1 MDVPFMNGT
10 VYSADPKLVADAVQ
24 AAEKLKLKY
33 RKGRVLTDDRVLA
46 DSKLKAALRQHFKA
60 ECVEME
66 GAAVAQT
73 AQANGVPWLILRGIS
88 DLADENMQ
96 GTYDNHYGK
105 AIEAAAA
112 TAVAVCLVQ
121 DAQTGCASQ
130 Q

>member
-1 MDVPFMNGT
+1 MENCIYCGGEIFFGGDER
-10 VYSADPKLVADAVQ
+10 LV
-24 AAEKLKLKY
+24 KCLSC
-33 RKGRVLTDDRVLA
+33 GRVFAVA
-46 DSKLKAALRQHFKA
+46 KFQSEQAKLKAALRQHFKA

-73 AQANGVPWLILRGIS
+73 AQANGVSWLILRGIS